1 MSVKYYL
8 FQCRKTLFILRSVV
22 IYFPRRKC
30 INKYKYKHIY
40 CENYVSILCP
50 AIVHISHQYAA
61 HTYNNKIT
69 HCQYFH
75 LVTLTSHL
83 CITNHQIFSIMTKHI
98 LLYLNIGM
106 QNYILYSIRQYSCY
120 KPSSPTFSYKILWN
134 LYNWIYIATPYGV
147 HRTFITLAAMNYV
160 LVLVSC
166 VVPNYFVRVG
176 SIPMCHHPCQVYLAD
191 ILCIQLYFQLYLY
204 NNYVYNTVYR
214 NP

>member
-50 AIVHISHQYAA
+50 PIAHISYQNAA

-75 LVTLTSHL
+75 LVTLTSRL
-83 CITNHQIFSIMTKHI
+83 CITNHQLFSVMTKHI

-106 QNYILYSIRQYSCY
+106 QNYYIPCNNIHIRI
-120 KPSSPTFSYKILWN
+120 TN
-134 LYNWIYIATPYGV
+134 LVHPHLAIKFYGTCTI
-147 HRTFITLAAMNYV
+147 RYTL
-160 LVLVSC
+160 LL
-166 VVPNYFVRVG
+166 
-176 SIPMCHHPCQVYLAD
+176 Q
-191 ILCIQLYFQLYLY
+191 
-204 NNYVYNTVYR
+204 TVYIHNFSSYELCACTR
-214 NP
+214 VLCCTELFRPRGQYT